1 MNGKFSQSAKNAL
14 QSALV
19 AAQELGHTYI
29 GSEHLLLGLL
39 AEPDSAAFRL
49 LSSRGVDKETVR
61 TRVIELSGK
70 GEKSFVSAKDMTPRA
85 KKLIESAFLFCKEE
99 GRGVIGTEHLMLA
112 LVSDSESR
120 GAKLIAEE
128 GASLDEL
135 FAEGK
140 ALVSGNFS
148 QLSYDKK
155 KSEKTKNDRESG
167 ALKTYGRNLT
177 VFAEEGRFD
186 PLIGREDELSA
197 MMQILSRRNKNN
209 PCLVGEPG
217 VGKTAV
223 VEGLAERIAKRR
235 VPEALVGKTIIT
247 LDIPAMLAGAKYRG
261 DFEERMKN
269 LIEEAR
275 RSPDVI
281 LFIDEIHTIMG
292 AGAAEGAID
301 AANILK
307 PALARGEIKLIGA
320 TTLSEYRRYIEK
332 DSALS
337 RRFQAVAV
345 GEPSPDEALA
355 ILRGI
360 IPKYEAH
367 HKIKIQ
373 DEALRE
379 AVSLSVRYLTEQF
392 LPDKAIDL
400 VDEAAAHLK
409 ISVFTLPPSLLENE
423 EKIRRLAEEKEDAVK
438 RQKFELAAALRDEES
453 ALCEA
458 HEEKKQAW
466 LEQSEEKELV
476 LTADTIRE
484 MVSRK
489 TGIPLKRLC
498 DGESE
503 RLRLLEESLHK
514 RIVGQDEAVSA
525 IARAIRRARTGLKDP
540 HRPVGSFVFLGPT
553 GVGKT
558 ELSKAL
564 AELLYGSED
573 AMIRMDMSEYMEK
586 QSVSRLIGSPPGYV
600 GYEDAGQLTEKVR
613 RKPYSVL
620 LFDEIEKAHPDVLNL
635 LLQILEDG
643 RLTDSQG
650 HTVNF
655 ASTVVIMTSNAG
667 AELALSARR
676 LGFATVGGDIGKN
689 EVKKKLSEFFSPE
702 FLNRIDEII
711 LFKKLSESDVK
722 RIAALMLESLEK
734 RLLSLGIFAFFD
746 ESVVDFVAKAADTER
761 FGARPLRRVMEHRVE
776 DAICE
781 WLLDGSL
788 SEGVSVC
795 FSVQDGVLGYRLKI
809 D

>member
-14 QSALV
+14 QSALT

-49 LSSRGVDKETVR
+49 LTSRGVHKEAVLS
-61 TRVIELSGK
+61 RVTQLAGK
-70 GEKSFVSAKDMTPRA
+70 GEKSFVSAKDLTPRA
-85 KKLIESAFLFCKEE
+85 KTVIESAFAFCKEE
-99 GRGVIGTEHLMLA
+99 GRGIIGTEHLLLA
-112 LVSDSESR
+112 LVSDEESLA
-120 GAKLIAEE
+120 AKLIAGE
-128 GASLDEL
+128 GASLSEL
-135 FAEGK
+135 QSEGR

-148 QLSYDKK
+148 PIAFDKK
-155 KSEKTKNDRESG
+155 KPDKRSERDLG

-177 VFAEEGRFD
+177 TLAEEGRFD
-186 PLIGREDELSA
+186 PLIGREEELWRL
-197 MMQILSRRNKNN
+197 MQILSRRNKNN

-223 VEGLAERIAKRR
+223 VEGLAERIAKGR
-235 VPEALVGKTIIT
+235 VPEALVGKRIIT

-275 RSPDVI
+275 KTPDVI

-320 TTLSEYRRYIEK
+320 TTFAEYRRYIEK
-332 DSALS
+332 DAALS
-337 RRFQAVAV
+337 RRFQAVEV
-345 GEPSPDEALA
+345 GEPTPDEALA
-355 ILRGI
+355 ILRGVA
-360 IPKYEAH
+360 PKYEAH
-367 HKIKIQ
+367 HKLKIT
-373 DEALRE
+373 DEALQE
-379 AVSLSVRYLTEQF
+379 AVTLSHRYLSEQF

-400 VDEAAAHLK
+400 VDEAAAHLR
-409 ISVFTLPPSLLENE
+409 ISVFTLPPSLFESE
-423 EKIRRLAEEKEDAVK
+423 EKIRRLAEEKEDAIK
-438 RQKFELAAALRDEES
+438 RQKFELAAALRDEEN
-453 ALCEA
+453 ALFEA
-458 HEEKKQAW
+458 HEEKKQKW
-466 LEQSEEKELV
+466 LVQSEEKELV
-476 LTADTIRE
+476 LTADAIRE

-498 DGESE
+498 DKESE
-503 RLRLLEESLHK
+503 RLKGLEEALHN
-514 RIVGQDEAVSA
+514 RVVGQDEAVSA
-525 IARAIRRARTGLKDP
+525 ISRAIRRARCGLKDP
-540 HRPVGSFVFLGPT
+540 RRPVGSFVFLGPT

-600 GYEDAGQLTEKVR
+600 GYDDAGQLTEQVR
-613 RKPYSVL
+613 RKPYSVV

-643 RLTDSQG
+643 RLTDSHG

-667 AELALSARR
+667 AELATRARK
-676 LGFATVGGDIGKN
+676 LGFATVGE
-689 EVKKKLSEFFSPE
+689 EVKAGEAQKKLSEFFRPE

-711 LFKKLSESDVK
+711 LFKKLSLANVK
-722 RIAALMLESLEK
+722 KIADMMLSSLVG
-734 RLLSLGIFAFFD
+734 RLVALGIFAEFD
-746 ESVVDFVAKAADTER
+746 ESVVDLVASAADTEQ
-761 FGARPLRRVMEHRVE
+761 FGARPLRRILEHRVE
-776 DAICE
+776 DAISE
-781 WLLDGSL
+781 FLLDGIFK
-788 SEGVSVC
+788 EGSVVR
-795 FSVQDGVLGYRLKI
+795 FFVEDGVLRYEVKNG
-809 D
+809 